1 MKILKIKK
9 IRPLNTTVI
18 TTADLYE
25 EDVKK
30 GALVTKV
37 EGTLKEYQRVVAVGS
52 LVRNIEVGDLVA
64 VNPTNYAVRKH
75 KPGSLKDGII
85 EDNVVTGY
93 NFKMVEID
101 GVNHLFLQDRDI
113 DYVIEESEEVDEA
126 PKSNIIMPDKPT
138 IIT

>member
-1 MKILKIKK
+1 MKTLKIKK

-37 EGTLKEYQRVVAVGS
+37 EGTLKEYQRVVAIGS

-64 VNPTNYAVRKH
+64 VNPANYAVRKH

-101 GVNHLFLQDRDI
+101 GVNHLFLQDLF
-113 DYVIEESEEVDEA
+113 
-126 PKSNIIMPDKPT
+126 
-138 IIT
+138 